1 MNEDNYRPSRFAG
14 CTRERLFVVSGCSGG
29 GKSTLI
35 SELARRDYRVFP
47 EPGRQ
52 IVREQALLG
61 GDAVPWANME
71 RFIEQCVVRSLHFH
85 TLAKAEDRP
94 VFFDRCLIDAVS
106 ALDALGHPVPA
117 GYRTAVNRCR
127 YAPVVFI
134 APPWEELYRS
144 DGERRHA
151 FSSAVEEYE
160 RLLDTFPTHGYEP
173 VILPKTTVA
182 NRADFI
188 EAELKRRRHLPTASM
203 C

>member
-1 MNEDNYRPSRFAG
+1 MNEDDYRPGNIDGHGPDRF
-14 CTRERLFVVSGCSGG
+14 FVVSGCSGG
-29 GKSTLI
+29 GKSTLM
-35 SELARRDYRVFP
+35 SELSRRKYRVFP

-52 IVREQALLG
+52 IVREQVLLG

-71 RFIEQCVVRSLHFH
+71 RFIEHCVVRSLHFH

-94 VFFDRCLIDAVS
+94 VFFDRCLVDAVS
-106 ALDALGHPVPA
+106 ALDALGYPVPK
-117 GYRTAVNRCR
+117 GYRDAVDRCR
-127 YAPVVFI
+127 YAPLVFV
-134 APPWEELYRS
+134 APPWEELFQS

-151 FSSAVEEYE
+151 FSAAVEEYE
-160 RLLDTFPTHGYEP
+160 RLLDTFPTHGYQP

-188 EAELKRRRHLPTASM
+188 EAELKRRRHLPTASI